1 MARISTYPIDTTVD
15 PTDLLIGTDSVDSSI
30 TKNYTI
36 QSIIDLQG
44 GYINAADV
52 TGTSVT
58 AIGAVDT
65 IYPMAAVFT
74 AGLSNLWSV
83 RTGAD
88 ANTILY
94 SGTLPS
100 VFLIIASVV
109 ASGGVGDVV
118 DFFLHKNGTPI
129 LSTQQQTEVYPT
141 GQATVMTMVSMSAG
155 DYVGLSVR
163 NDTDADDVTTD
174 QVSIAVHAV

>member
-1 MARISTYPIDTTVD
+1 MSRISTYPIDTTVD
-15 PTDLLIGTDSVDSSI
+15 VNDLLIGTDSVDSNI

-36 QSIIDLQG
+36 ESIINLRG

-58 AIGAVDT
+58 NIALTDT
-65 IYPMAAVFT
+65 IYPLAAVFT

-88 ANTILY
+88 ANTLLY
-94 SGTLPS
+94 SGTQTS
-100 VFLIIASVV
+100 VFLVIASVV
-109 ASGGVGDVV
+109 VLGGTGDVV
-118 DFFLHKNGTPI
+118 DFFVNKNGTAI
-129 LSTQQQTEVYPT
+129 LSTQQRTEVYPS

-155 DYVGLSVR
+155 DYVGLSIR